1 MSAIILDGSI
11 VHYEALGR
19 GRPIVFLHGWVGS
32 WRYWINAMQVA
43 STSFRA
49 YALDLYGFGDTARDS
64 SQYSLEKQAE
74 LVNRFLGAM
83 GIGKVALVGHGLGAL
98 VGFSFLQNMP
108 SSVDRMMAVNCP
120 MNYDAVNARLRTAP
134 MAELVEW
141 LAVRSPE
148 NNAALG
154 DAAKADPEAVAASM
168 AGFQSNNFLGD
179 VRNLNVPCLFVYG
192 PNDPSLTIPD
202 AENEESS
209 LPLHMHQINL
219 EGAGHFPMLDD
230 SLKFNRLLTDFL
242 ALESGLSPRELQLK
256 EEWRR
261 RVR

>member
-49 YALDLYGFGDTARDS
+49 YAMDLFGFGDTAREPLR
-64 SQYSLEKQAE
+64 YSLEKQAD
-74 LVNRFLGAM
+74 LVNRFLEEM
-83 GIGKVALVGHGLGAL
+83 GIGKVAIVGHSLGAL
-98 VGFSFLQNMP
+98 VGFSFLKQW
-108 SSVDRMMAVNCP
+108 STSVDRVMAINCP
-120 MNYDAVNARLRTAP
+120 LSYDALNTRLTTATVT
-134 MAELVEW
+134 ELVDW
-141 LAVRSPE
+141 LGTRTPE
-148 NNAALG
+148 TITALA
-154 DAAKADPEAVAASM
+154 DASKADPQAVTASM
-168 AGFQSNNFLGD
+168 AGFQANNLFSE
-179 VRNLNVPCLFVYG
+179 VRNLGVPCLFVYG
-192 PNDPSLTIPD
+192 SNDPSLTIPSQ
-202 AENEESS
+202 ENDI
-209 LPLHMHQINL
+209 LPEHMHQIHL
-219 EGAGHFPMLDD
+219 EGSGHFPMLDD

-256 EEWRR
+256 EEWKR